1 MNDSFDTCGF
11 CSHRYGE
18 SRLRFI
24 VRNNVA
30 GMRQFYLTCKD
41 RENEIIQ
48 SKIGQLDM
56 VYSKL
61 SFKLSWMHYQ
71 VLMRIENKDERD
83 FYEKEAI

>member
-1 MNDSFDTCGF
+1 
-11 CSHRYGE
+11 
-18 SRLRFI
+18 
-24 VRNNVA
+24 
-30 GMRQFYLTCKD
+30 MRQFYLTCKD

-71 VLMRIENKDERD
+71 VLMRIEDKDERD
-83 FYEKEAI
+83 FY

>member
-11 CSHRYGE
+11 CSQRYGE

-30 GMRQFYLTCKD
+30 GMRQFYLTYKD

-61 SFKLSWMHYQ
+61 SFKLSWTHYQ
-71 VLMRIENKDERD
+71 VLMRIEDKDE
-83 FYEKEAI
+83 